1 MKTLLSRPCRCGTR
15 FLGVCLLSASLLGC
29 ATQYGSVGKGAYQPQ
44 DEDAHALFTMPL
56 SRALA
61 IFSEPQRT
69 AVLRARTLTTL
80 AELTRSPDA
89 QTRANAIEAFQH
101 APREFMPFI
110 RNGLKDEN
118 AGVRAVSA
126 MVVGRQRL
134 TQLIEDVRPLL
145 DDASPYVWTAAAYAL
160 SACDET
166 DARALNRMVGHLLSS
181 SSPRERSYIAVML
194 GDLGEPSA
202 LGPLTQAIV
211 NEPRR
216 ADPRQLRLM
225 ELQIAEAMYK
235 LGDDDQIG
243 VIRAAL
249 YPAQIDQLE
258 AMALAAQILGEIRDM
273 GSAGALVGLAK
284 GTPDEAMP
292 AEVRLAAAASLAQ
305 LGYRQG
311 AYIAEEYKT
320 NDNPALRAQS
330 AYVYGQTGQIENLAR
345 LEASLSDP
353 SPLVQ
358 AAAAGGIL
366 RILAV
371 PGTQANHGF

>member
-1 MKTLLSRPCRCGTR
+1 MSLPNQSRWTIQL
-15 FLGVCLLSASLLGC
+15 LGVCLLSVVFLGC
-29 ATQYGSVGKGAYQPQ
+29 VSHGGAGRGAYQPQ
-44 DEDAHALFTMPL
+44 NKDARTLFAMPA
-56 SRALA
+56 SRALT

-69 AVLRARTLTTL
+69 VALRARTLEIL
-80 AELTRSPDA
+80 AELAQSPDA
-89 QTRANAIEAFQH
+89 QTRANAIEALQH
-101 APREFMPFI
+101 APREIGPFVQS
-110 RNGLKDEN
+110 GLKDEN

-134 TQLIEDVRPLL
+134 TELVEDVRLLLGDDSPL
-145 DDASPYVWTAAAYAL
+145 VWTAAAYAL
-160 SACDET
+160 AACDET
-166 DARALNRMVGHLLSS
+166 DEGALNRMVMLLLSS
-181 SSPRERSYIAVML
+181 ASPRERSYIAVML
-194 GDLGEPSA
+194 GELGEPSA
-202 LGPLTQAIV
+202 IGPLIEAIA
-211 NEPRR
+211 NEPPR
-216 ADPRQLRLM
+216 ADTRQLRLM

-249 YPAQIDQLE
+249 YPSRVDQLE
-258 AMALAAQILGEIRDM
+258 AMALAAKILGEIRDL
-273 GSAGALVGLAK
+273 GSAGALVGLARV
-284 GTPDEAMP
+284 TPDGVMP

-353 SPLVQ
+353 STLVQ
-358 AAAAGGIL
+358 AAAADGIL
-366 RILAV
+366 RILASSS
-371 PGTQANHGF
+371 TQANRKP

>member
-1 MKTLLSRPCRCGTR
+1 
-15 FLGVCLLSASLLGC
+15 
-29 ATQYGSVGKGAYQPQ
+29 
-44 DEDAHALFTMPL
+44 
-56 SRALA
+56 
-61 IFSEPQRT
+61 
-69 AVLRARTLTTL
+69 
-80 AELTRSPDA
+80 
-89 QTRANAIEAFQH
+89 
-101 APREFMPFI
+101 
-110 RNGLKDEN
+110 
-118 AGVRAVSA
+118 
-126 MVVGRQRL
+126 
-134 TQLIEDVRPLL
+134 
-145 DDASPYVWTAAAYAL
+145 
-160 SACDET
+160 
-166 DARALNRMVGHLLSS
+166 
-181 SSPRERSYIAVML
+181 ML
-194 GDLGEPSA
+194 GDLGEASA

-258 AMALAAQILGEIRDM
+258 AMALAAQILGEIRDR

-353 SPLVQ
+353 SSLVQ

-371 PGTQANHGF
+371 RGTQANHGF